1 MLGELELE
9 FTVWGGLETGRWVEG
24 SGGGAGMAAA
34 AGGGERPAADF
45 SLVGFRWPFNVG
57 GTLFVR

>member
-1 MLGELELE
+1 MELE

-24 SGGGAGMAAA
+24 SGEGLGMAAA
-34 AGGGERPAADF
+34 AGGGRRPAQDF
-45 SLVGFRWPFNVG
+45 SLVEFKWPFNVG